1 MLHNGKSL
9 EGWAYLFGNCV
20 KEMFMS
26 VVTDISE
33 IGLTCNTVL
42 TERSTP
48 ALQDTVTRSLY
59 LDLLAVV
66 TRMGLASIVVYM

>member
-1 MLHNGKSL
+1 
-9 EGWAYLFGNCV
+9 
-20 KEMFMS
+20 MS

-48 ALQDTVTRSLY
+48 ALQDTL
-59 LDLLAVV
+59 LDTL
-66 TRMGLASIVVYM
+66 TFWQW